1 MEAGAGCLSF
11 IIGLMIMAGE
21 VLLLSGELFGD
32 LADNGIAW
40 VCALLAIVF
49 DIGVVVFLVKAAVTT
64 SKEKQEQKEREH
76 KKRIQDEISEIVN
89 QYDIQDEAVKS
100 NIPHVEEWNNSY
112 VDFEIIACMK
122 AYIKEAE
129 EQEQRITELRAKIRK
144 ILSCDECSFEEQKLE
159 YLKGKRTELQQLKE
173 QFLSAQEIQDG
184 RKIILNETTSAELE
198 SIREA
203 IREIGKSQKIQNM
216 GELEWKKMTKAPWL
230 DELKYFKSQTKPVI
244 LRMEDYCYCICSE
257 TILVFTLEGK
267 FATALD
273 RKSFVFRVE
282 RNLEMAYFS
291 KSQDGYPRSV
301 AGKDSKCVEKGPE
314 RYTWQY
320 TCRDGS
326 RDRRYSNNYMIE
338 YRYDTMEYGKI
349 WLSVAEKTAEF
360 KFSSEKAVAIAEKAA
375 SENEK
380 YVVTRESNNESNV
393 INLLQLLEPS
403 SKSARELEE
412 RYTKLDVPQK
422 KYCYIERS

>member
-1 MEAGAGCLSF
+1 
-11 IIGLMIMAGE
+11 MAGE

-76 KKRIQDEISEIVN
+76 KRRIQDEISEIVKRYTVEDEVTKSN
-89 QYDIQDEAVKS
+89 VPSITEIDNPLVDSEVVFCVKTYIREAEKQEQKIIELKSKIQDILYC
-100 NIPHVEEWNNSY
+100 NGY
-112 VDFEIIACMK
+112 V
-122 AYIKEAE
+122 
-129 EQEQRITELRAKIRK
+129 T
-144 ILSCDECSFEEQKLE
+144 DERKLE
-159 YLKGKRTELQQLKE
+159 YLKEKEPELRTLKE
-173 QFLSAQEIQDG
+173 ELLDAQKPQDN
-184 RKIILNETTSAELE
+184 RKIVLNETTSNELE
-198 SIREA
+198 SFRET
-203 IREIGKSQKIQNM
+203 IQEISKSQKIHSM
-216 GELEWKKMTKAPWL
+216 DDLEWKSMVEASLP
-230 DELKYFKSQTKPVI
+230 DELRYFKSMTKPVTLFI
-244 LRMEDYCYCICSE
+244 KDYWYCIYSK
-257 TILVFTLEGK
+257 TILVFTPEGK

-273 RKSFVFRVE
+273 RKSFVFKVE
-282 RNLEMAYFS
+282 RNLEKAYFS

-301 AGKDSKCVEKGPE
+301 AGKDSKCIEKGPE
-314 RYTWQY
+314 RYTWRY

-349 WLSVAEKTAEF
+349 RLSIADTTAEF
-360 KFSSEKAVAIAEKAA
+360 KFSSAKAILAAEKAA
-375 SENEK
+375 SENEEYK
-380 YVVTRESNNESNV
+380 ATRENNNESSI
-393 INLLQLLEPS
+393 INLLQVLEPS

-412 RYTKLDVPQK
+412 RYAKLDIPQK

>member
-1 MEAGAGCLSF
+1 MSGWEILLIAIMTIWGNVCILGNLLGGYMNNPIE
-11 IIGLMIMAGE
+11 IICMLVAVGVDFGLL
-21 VLLLSGELFGD
+21 VFF
-32 LADNGIAW
+32 
-40 VCALLAIVF
+40 IVF
-49 DIGVVVFLVKAAVTT
+49 KCICA
-64 SKEKQEQKEREH
+64 KENKKQKEQQRE
-76 KKRIQDEISEIVN
+76 KRIQDEISELVKR
-89 QYDIQDEAVKS
+89 YTVEDEVTKS
-100 NIPHVEEWNNSY
+100 NVPSITEIDNPL
-112 VDFEIIACMK
+112 VDSEVVFCVK
-122 AYIKEAE
+122 TYIREAE
-129 EQEQRITELRAKIRK
+129 EQEQKIIELRSKIQE
-144 ILSCDECSFEEQKLE
+144 ILYCNGYVTDERKLE
-159 YLKGKRTELQQLKE
+159 YLKEKEPELRTLKE
-173 QFLSAQEIQDG
+173 ELLDAQKPQDN
-184 RKIILNETTSAELE
+184 RKIVLNETTSQELE
-198 SIREA
+198 DVRNA
-203 IREIGKSQKIQNM
+203 IVEIGKSQKIQNM

-244 LRMEDYCYCICSE
+244 LRVEDYCYCICSE

-282 RNLEMAYFS
+282 RNLEKAYFS
-291 KSQDGYPRSV
+291 KSQDDYPRSV

-375 SENEK
+375 SENEN
-380 YVVTRESNNESNV
+380 YVVARESNNESSV

-403 SKSARELEE
+403 GKSTRELEE